1 MRSSRVPESDQN
13 ADGSTEPALDRTP
26 PARARAEYF
35 VELRDVHKS
44 FGPKHVLRG
53 VDLAIRSGEIFTLL
67 GGSGTGKSV
76 MLKHMIG
83 LMRPDRGSVIV
94 EGRDTGAFRER
105 DWVETRQEI
114 GFVFQGG
121 ALFDSLSVADNIAY
135 ALREHRRPT
144 DREVADRVAECLSA
158 VGLSGIERLM
168 PAELSG
174 GMRKRVAVARAIV
187 LEPRAI
193 FYDEPTTGLDPT
205 NSKRIGELIE
215 SLQARLGATSI
226 VVTHEL
232 ELCFE
237 ISNRIGLLAEGRM
250 VACGTPDEIR
260 ASERDDV
267 RAFLSAGPSL
277 EADSVWITEPGSAT
291 IPDAAAES
299 EKGTRDG
306 A

>member
-1 MRSSRVPESDQN
+1 MHDIEQTMRGPEPGLQ
-13 ADGSTEPALDRTP
+13 
-26 PARARAEYF
+26 ARAEHF
-35 VELRDVHKS
+35 VELRGVHKA
-44 FGPKHVLRG
+44 FGPKQVLRG
-53 VDLAIRSGEIFTLL
+53 VDLAIRTGEIFTLL

-83 LMRPDRGSVIV
+83 LMRPDRGQVIV
-94 EGRDTGAFRER
+94 EGRDTSGFRER
-105 DWVETRQEI
+105 DWVEVRQQI
-114 GFVFQGG
+114 GFVFQGA

-144 DREVADRVAECLSA
+144 GREVADRVAECLAA
-158 VGLSGIERLM
+158 VGLTGIEHLM

-193 FYDEPTTGLDPT
+193 LYDEPTTGLDPT
-205 NSKRIGELIE
+205 NSKRIGQLIQ
-215 SLQARLGATSI
+215 SLQTRLGATSI
-226 VVTHEL
+226 IVTHEL
-232 ELCFE
+232 DLCFA
-237 ISNRIGLLAEGRM
+237 ISDRIGLLANGQM

-260 ASERDDV
+260 ASERAEV

-277 EADSVWITEPGSAT
+277 EADNVWITQPERETHSGAAGSAR
-291 IPDAAAES
+291 
-299 EKGTRDG
+299 KGREDG